1 MAGYEIIDGVGM
13 IPDGVTVIER
23 EAFEDRKDL
32 KSVIIPSSVTEI
44 GSDAFPFVAVL
55 TWKASSSPRR

>member
-1 MAGYEIIDGVGM
+1 MAGYEIIDGVGI

-32 KSVIIPSSVTEI
+32 KHMIIPDTVTEI
-44 GSDAFPFVAVL
+44 GRDAFNGCSALEDVVIPA
-55 TWKASSSPRR
+55 

>member
-32 KSVIIPSSVTEI
+32 KRMIIPDTVTEI
-44 GSDAFPFVAVL
+44 GDGAFEFCFELKRV
-55 TWKASSSPRR
+55 TIQ